1 MVDDFSLPLSTVSA
15 FTARFAISP
24 RVRLRSSQTEPILL
38 FFFFFH
44 KYNFHSTSLSRHV
57 APSAAVISAAA
68 EEEEPGKCVTS
79 MLDGEEKMLWNR
91 TSPPTKETGPV

>member
-38 FFFFFH
+38 LFFFH

-57 APSAAVISAAA
+57 APSAAVISA
-68 EEEEPGKCVTS
+68 EEEPGKCVTS